1 MQSTTYAASG
11 STDAEEEDGTAMTR
25 NDGRARN
32 YAYDPEL
39 AAALAL
45 IPSISIED
53 VEAAR
58 LEAGAFLAEREGEI
72 DGIEDLEISEEI
84 IPGSVGA
91 PGVKVRIYTPIA
103 YEPPLPALLHLH
115 AGAFILGSLDDE
127 HAFLVAA
134 ALDAGAVVLTV
145 DYRLAPEHPYPAALD
160 DCYAA
165 LCWMDEN
172 ADGLGIDPERIG
184 IAGAS
189 AGGALAAGV
198 ALLARDRGGP
208 DICFQVLNQ
217 PVLDDRL
224 ETASMKRFVDTP
236 VWHATSAALS
246 WRYYLGES
254 PDEVPCYAA
263 PLRADDLSGLPPAY
277 IATAEFDP
285 LRDEGILYALRLL
298 EAGVSVELHN
308 FAGAFHGSEQV
319 ETAEVSQ
326 RQTAGILHAIRR
338 GLRSSPDRIGAPPR
352 E

>member
-1 MQSTTYAASG
+1 
-11 STDAEEEDGTAMTR
+11 MTR
-25 NDGRARN
+25 DDGRPRN
-32 YAYDPEL
+32 YAYDAEL

-45 IPSISIED
+45 IPQISIED

-58 LEAGAFLAEREGEI
+58 VEAGAFLAERESASERT
-72 DGIEDLEISEEI
+72 EDLEITEQV
-84 IPGSVGA
+84 IPGPPGA
-91 PGVKVRIYTPIA
+91 PLVKVRIYSPIA
-103 YEPPLPALLHLH
+103 YDTPLPALLHMH
-115 AGAFILGSLDDE
+115 AGAFILGSIDDE
-127 HAFLVAA
+127 HAFLAAA

-165 LCWMDEN
+165 LSWMAEH
-172 ADGLGIDPERIG
+172 AEELGIDPERIG
-184 IAGAS
+184 VAGAS

-198 ALLARDRGGP
+198 ALLARDRRGP
-208 DICFQVLNQ
+208 LLCFQMLNQ

-224 ETASMKRFVDTP
+224 ETASMRRFVDTP

-246 WRYYLGES
+246 WGYYLGHS
-254 PDEVPCYAA
+254 AGEVPYYAA

-319 ETAEVSQ
+319 ETAEISQ
-326 RQTAGILHAIRR
+326 RQTAGILHALRR
-338 GLRSSPDRIGAPPR
+338 GLRSSPVRIGALPL

>member
-1 MQSTTYAASG
+1 LTK
-11 STDAEEEDGTAMTR
+11 EDGTAMTTG
-25 NDGRARN
+25 NDGRVRN

-39 AAALAL
+39 AAALEL
-45 IPSISIED
+45 IPAISIED
-53 VEAAR
+53 IEAAR
-58 LEAGAFLAEREGEI
+58 VEAGAFFAAREGEL
-72 DGIEDLEISEEI
+72 DQIEDLEISEQVI
-84 IPGSVGA
+84 AGSAGG
-91 PGVKVRIYTPIA
+91 PDVRVRVFAPIA
-103 YEPPLPALLHLH
+103 YDSALPALLHIH
-115 AGAFILGSLDDE
+115 SGGFVLGSIEDE
-127 HAFLVAA
+127 HALLAA
-134 ALDAGAVVLTV
+134 VALDAGAVVVTV

-165 LCWMDEN
+165 LCWMAEN
-172 ADGLGIDPERIG
+172 ADRLGIDLDRVG

-198 ALLARDRGGP
+198 ALLARDRRGP
-208 DICFQVLNQ
+208 RLCFQLLNQ

-236 VWHATSAALS
+236 VWHATNAALS

-254 PDEVPCYAA
+254 PGDVPCYAA

-308 FAGAFHGSEQV
+308 FSGTFHGSEQV

-326 RQTAGILHAIRR
+326 RQIAEILHALRR
-338 GLRSSPDRIGAPPR
+338 GLRSSFGSLDRMGAPF